1 MADGTSTATVSF
13 GKCPACQLSITATIA
28 YATTLGSNSFSNE
41 VVTATLKPV
50 GVYLQHECKDGRV
63 VPVARR
69 RTPGWTPEHEAH
81 CERLTIAHPRPEE
94 GS

>member
-69 RTPGWTPEHEAH
+69 RTPGCWRSATSA
-81 CERLTIAHPRPEE
+81 RPTACTAR
-94 GS
+94 STCS